1 MNETDEKKISTPRGF
16 SEKEFNRIQELVK
29 TKLEQGSQLEYEQY
43 ESYEVPPGTY
53 FSMLKKPAASIKY
66 GQIAFN
72 MACIRLFEG
81 VEYILPML
89 SEKKQSLLVVMC
101 KEEESSSVAWAR
113 VKDDRWVNKNVTSP
127 DFVEDIFKIMED
139 WDRKARFK
147 AIGQL
152 VMTDRGLGLRFDLKE
167 AVMFDAKPEE
177 YIDPKTGETK
187 KRRIKYYPD
196 QYKERYGKTYSD
208 YMASHPTQD
217 YEPFD
222 DYITSS
228 LGKTYSDVM
237 KDRAKAEAA
246 KTETMENPA
255 GNLPG
260 AYLGGNDDA
269 GTAISETGSVQT
281 DNIL

>member
-1 MNETDEKKISTPRGF
+1 MNETDEKNINSPRGF
-16 SEKEFNRIQELVK
+16 SEKEFLLIQELVK
-29 TKLEQGSQLEYEQY
+29 TKLEQGSQMEFEQFEGY
-43 ESYEVPPGTY
+43 DVPPGTY

-66 GQIAFN
+66 GQIGFS
-72 MACIRLFEG
+72 MSCIRLFEG

-89 SEKKQSLLVVMC
+89 NPKEKRLLVVMC

-113 VKDDRWVNKNVTSP
+113 IKDDRWVNKIVTSP
-127 DFVEDIFKIMED
+127 DFVEDIFKIMEN
-139 WDRKARFK
+139 WDRKARYK
-147 AIGQL
+147 VIGQT
-152 VMTDRGLGLRFDLKE
+152 VMTDRGLGLRFEFKE
-167 AVMFDAKPEE
+167 ALLVQPEE

-228 LGKTYSDVM
+228 LGKTYSDAM
-237 KDRAKAEAA
+237 KDKAKAEAMKA
-246 KTETMENPA
+246 ETVETTA
-255 GNLPG
+255 DNLPVV
-260 AYLGGNDDA
+260 YSGGNDDA
-269 GTAISETGSVQT
+269 GTEITSSDVAQT